1 MNNDILSF
9 NRPARRSTMIYLVLA
24 VGTIFAFTALSIDP
38 KVHCAEY
45 GCPGWLRGIAGS
57 LGTLLALGA
66 LAAVMKNSEWG
77 SRVDRDARRL
87 IWWVGAPPRKEH
99 SVAIDEIAVV
109 RVETKWD
116 SDKIFIRDRA
126 GKRIG
131 MPEVCVPAP
140 FMLWAEVFT
149 REFPRVKLETD

>member
-24 VGTIFAFTALSIDP
+24 VGAIFAFTALSIDP
-38 KVHCAEY
+38 KVHCVEY

-66 LAAVMKNSEWG
+66 LTALMKNSEWG

-87 IWWVGAPPRKEH
+87 IWWVGPPPRKEH

-116 SDKIFIRDRA
+116 SDKIFIRDGA

-131 MPEVCVPAP
+131 IPEECVPAP
-140 FMLWAEVFT
+140 FMLWAEVFM
-149 REFPRVKLETD
+149 REFPHVKLETD